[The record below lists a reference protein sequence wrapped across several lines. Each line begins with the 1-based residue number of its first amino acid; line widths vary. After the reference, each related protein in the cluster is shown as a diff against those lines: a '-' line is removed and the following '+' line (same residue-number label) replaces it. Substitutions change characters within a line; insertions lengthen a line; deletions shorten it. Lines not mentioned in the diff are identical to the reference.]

1 MLPENYTERPANKA
15 DIDELVSL
23 SNLQSQA
30 LVGED
35 EETVDHLVT
44 MWQTPGL
51 DLDRDSRV
59 AVAPD
64 GSLAASV
71 EVWNIMEPYVS
82 SNSYWYVRPDLAGQ
96 GLEEW
101 AVNWSDDRARQD
113 FHRAPQGA
121 RVVIRMRFPEE
132 NRLAIQTVERC
143 GYRSVRRLDRML
155 IDLSRQPE
163 GWDDISGVSL
173 RRVNGRSEIE
183 KILFALW
190 ESFEDHWGHVPEP
203 FENYR
208 DRFLAW
214 AEKGPEAER
223 MLWLAAVEGDQVT
236 AGALC
241 TSGMPED
248 DQLGW
253 VNLLGVRRQWRKRG
267 LGKVL
272 LLYAFHEFHRLGL
285 LRAGLVVDADSLTGA
300 ARLYEAAGLRTVRT
314 SLVFEKELRAGFDMA
329 VQ

>member
-1 MLPENYTERPANKA
+1 MLPEKFTERPARTA
-15 DIDELVSL
+15 DVEELVAL

-30 LVGED
+30 LLGED

-51 DLDRDSRV
+51 DLERDSRV

-64 GSLAASV
+64 GSIAASV
-71 EVWNIMEPYVS
+71 EVWNIVAPYVS

-101 AVNWSDDRARQD
+101 AVNWSDERAMRD
-113 FHRAPQGA
+113 LERAPQGT

-143 GYRSVRRLDRML
+143 GYRNVRRLDRML
-155 IDLSRQPE
+155 IDLSQQPE
-163 GWDDISGVSL
+163 AWDEMSGAMLRLVSS
-173 RRVNGRSEIE
+173 RSDIE
-183 KILFALW
+183 KVLFALW

-203 FENYR
+203 FENFR

-214 AEKGPEAER
+214 AEQGPDADR
-223 MLWLAAVEGDQVT
+223 MLLLAALEDGEVI

-241 TSGMPED
+241 TAGMPED

-267 LGKVL
+267 LGKAL
-272 LLYAFHEFHRLGL
+272 LLYAFHEFRRLGL

-300 ARLYEAAGLRTVRT
+300 GRLYEAAGLRTVRT
-314 SLVFEKELRAGFDMA
+314 SLVFEKELRPGFDLT

>member
-1 MLPENYTERPANKA
+1 MLPEKFTERSARMA
-15 DIDELVSL
+15 DFDELVAL

-30 LVGED
+30 LLGED

-51 DLDRDSRV
+51 DLERDFRV
-59 AVAPD
+59 AVASD

-71 EVWNIMEPYVS
+71 EVWNIMEPYVCL
-82 SNSYWYVRPDLAGQ
+82 NSYWYVRPDLAGQ

-101 AVNWSDDRARQD
+101 AVNWSDERARKD
-113 FHRAPQGA
+113 FNRAPQGA

-155 IDLSRQPE
+155 IDLNRQPE
-163 GWDDISGVSL
+163 AWDEISGVTL
-173 RRVNGRSEIE
+173 RLANGRPEIE
-183 KILFALW
+183 PILFALW
-190 ESFEDHWGHVPEP
+190 ESFEDHWGHVQEP

-214 AEKGPEAER
+214 AEKGPDAER
-223 MLWLAAVEGDQVT
+223 MLWLAAAEGGEVT

-241 TSGMPED
+241 TAGMPED

-267 LGKVL
+267 LGKAL
-272 LLYAFHEFHRLGL
+272 LLNAFHEFYRLGL

-314 SLVFEKELRAGFDMA
+314 SLVFEKELRPGFDLS